1 MISINI
7 LTTTTKTP
15 MSPLL
20 LLTNHKPPTHL
31 PLVQAARGP
40 ILSQISSV
48 CDRISGENFTA
59 FRETDMSYNDLIA
72 GDPPYEDPSDSVQE
86 HSTLTSERQGAV
98 DHEFL
103 KTGKSG
109 KSKGPGVLITHVENY
124 KFQCSGFSDRITQTT
139 LCYVC
144 SEKARTGCNARARV
158 LVTLVRSEVEG
169 EPDREEYSLIYVDP
183 IEAHFH
189 FHEPI

>member
-124 KFQCSGFSDRITQTT
+124 KLPDNTLLCLFRKGEDRLQW
-139 LCYVC
+139 
-144 SEKARTGCNARARV
+144 ARV

-169 EPDREEYSLIYVDP
+169 ELDREEYSLIYVDP